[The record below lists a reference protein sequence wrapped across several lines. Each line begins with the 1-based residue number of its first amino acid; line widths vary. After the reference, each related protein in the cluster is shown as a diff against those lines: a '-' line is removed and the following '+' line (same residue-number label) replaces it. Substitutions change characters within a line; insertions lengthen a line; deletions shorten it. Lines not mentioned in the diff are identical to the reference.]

1 MKAEETIDYQ
11 IRCAWNQI
19 SKHYNIEA
27 AKYGATMA
35 SGYVLLYIDKN
46 SGTPS
51 TKLGP
56 LMGMEP
62 RSLVRTLSLLE
73 DRGLIYREKSKEDK
87 RIVLIKL
94 TKQGLTKREL
104 AKASVLNLNNLLIQN
119 IEPEKLKVFFEVML
133 DINQILKIN
142 SEPDNK
148 DLIS

>member
-1 MKAEETIDYQ
+1 MKAEESVDYH
-11 IRCAWNQI
+11 IRCAWNLI

-73 DRGLIYREKSKEDK
+73 DRGLIYREKSTEDK
-87 RIVLIKL
+87 RVVLIKL
-94 TKQGLTKREL
+94 TEEGLSKRVL
-104 AKASVLNLNNLLIQN
+104 AKESVINLNQMIQSKISN
-119 IEPEKLKVFFEVML
+119 DKLNVFFDVMK
-133 DINQILKIN
+133 DITEILKTESEN
-142 SEPDNK
+142 SIK
-148 DLIS
+148 QL